1 MKAIVL
7 RKNLKDGLSMVE
19 KAISESGNLPILKY
33 VLLCFANNKIKLVA
47 TNLELAITTYVSG
60 KIIEDGSIAVPFSA
74 FNSIITNTNNERIE
88 LEVKNGNLVV
98 RLDNYE
104 AKIQGL
110 PESDFPIIPR
120 IENVNE
126 FIELNSDILVD
137 SLNKVQFATQ
147 ISEIRPELS
156 GVLLDAEI
164 NLLKFVATD
173 SFRLSEKKIKDDQ
186 FSTEGHS
193 TLRASD
199 PMGGS
204 SFGGKSSSI
213 LPWKIIIPLKTSHE
227 ASRIFNNSSSL
238 RIYKDTNQVLFKTEN
253 TELISRLIDGTYPD
267 YEQIIPK
274 DSETELIIERDS
286 LIQAVKLVSSFSG
299 KINDIHL
306 KLKGDK
312 TLEVYAVNQFLGE
325 NNYLIPIKLKGKEF
339 TDIVFNW
346 RYLLDGLK
354 VLSGKDIILNLNG
367 EVRPAMLQSVEDKS
381 LLYIAMPIKSS

>member
-1 MKAIVL
+1 MKAIAL
-7 RKNLKDGLSMVE
+7 RKNLKDGLLIIE

-33 VLLCFANNKIKLVA
+33 VLISYANNKIKLVA

-60 KIIEDGSIAVPFSA
+60 KIIKDGSIAVPFSA
-74 FNSIITNTNNERIE
+74 FNSIITNTNSERIE
-88 LEVKNGNLVV
+88 LEVKESNLLVK
-98 RLDNYE
+98 LDNYE

-110 PESDFPIIPR
+110 PESDFPIIPK
-120 IENVNE
+120 IENSKD
-126 FIELNSDILVD
+126 FIELSLENLVD
-137 SLNKVQFATQ
+137 SLNKSQFATQ

-156 GVLLDAEI
+156 GVLIYFET
-164 NLLKFVATD
+164 NVLKFVATD
-173 SFRLSEKKIKDDQ
+173 SFRLSEKKLKDDQ
-186 FSTEGHS
+186 FKSGY
-193 TLRASD
+193 D
-199 PMGGS
+199 S
-204 SFGGKSSSI
+204 SF
-213 LPWKIIIPLKTSHE
+213 KIIIPLKTSHE
-227 ASRIFNNSSSL
+227 ASRIFNTPSSL
-238 RIYKDTNQVLFKTEN
+238 KIFKDDNQVLFKTEN

-274 DSETELIIERDS
+274 DSETEIILDKDS

-306 KLKGDK
+306 KLKGEK

-339 TDIVFNW
+339 IDIVFNW

-354 VLSGKDIILNLNG
+354 VLTGKEIILNLNG
-367 EVRPAMLQSVEDKS
+367 EIRPAMLQSVEDKS